1 MFKNYLYH
9 VLVALDQLINALLA
23 GHADETLSSRAW
35 RAYVKGKIFGKIFKP
50 LIDGL
55 FFLFEKDHCYNAY
68 MSELSRKQFPSE
80 FQKL

>member
-1 MFKNYLYH
+1 MKTYLYH
-9 VLVALDQLINALLA
+9 VLIALDQLINTLLA

-35 RAYVKGKIFGKIFKP
+35 RAYTKPTIFGKIFKP

-55 FFLFEKDHCYNAY
+55 FYLFEKDHCYHAY
-68 MSELSRKQFPSE
+68 MSELNRKQFPSE